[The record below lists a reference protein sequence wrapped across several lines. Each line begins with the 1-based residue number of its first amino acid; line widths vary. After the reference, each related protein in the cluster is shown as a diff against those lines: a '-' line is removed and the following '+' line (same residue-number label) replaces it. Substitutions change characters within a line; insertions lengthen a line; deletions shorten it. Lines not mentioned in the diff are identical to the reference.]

1 MSSLPT
7 LLMGYGTNLPFYLLQ
22 RRAVK
27 TISDLHLRVR
37 ERGQAS
43 LSPSLLTLCSDIADA
58 QVLCTSRPQLSA
70 LFFTQVDLLLLLG
83 AHGCG
88 DRLDNQTDITTAAD
102 TSALA
107 RLVTS
112 DHSVY

>member
-1 MSSLPT
+1 MSTLPT

-37 ERGQAS
+37 ERAQAS

-70 LFFTQVDLLLLLG
+70 LFFTEVDLLLLG

>member
-1 MSSLPT
+1 MSTLPT
-7 LLMGYGTNLPFYLLQ
+7 LLIWYGTNLPFYLLQ

-37 ERGQAS
+37 EREQAS

-70 LFFTQVDLLLLLG
+70 LFFTEVDLLLVG
-83 AHGCG
+83 AHGCR